1 MVKALRGELQQPP
14 LRLQRPEPRQRHLL
28 PCENVVHRACTPR
41 KWARGKLMEA
51 VRERIHIERKEREE
65 LRNVTFRRGISEV
78 EQL

>member
-1 MVKALRGELQQPP
+1 
-14 LRLQRPEPRQRHLL
+14 
-28 PCENVVHRACTPR
+28 
-41 KWARGKLMEA
+41 MEA